1 MLSKLLAEGDVIW
14 ALGSVPVVVAA
25 VGGFEAIDVGIDV
38 VGPGGSAAATG
49 ARKGR
54 VVRIGKSGSELVGQ
68 MFTSTEEGVVVGDGV
83 VVVATNG
90 GFEAVEERVAVIE
103 IGGSAAAMGGG
114 ESCVASMIG
123 AAVLLDSKR
132 AGVEDRC
139 LFRNLFCPQTGI
151 TKIKI
156 NRRIFIVLVSV

>member
-1 MLSKLLAEGDVIW
+1 
-14 ALGSVPVVVAA
+14 
-25 VGGFEAIDVGIDV
+25 
-38 VGPGGSAAATG
+38 
-49 ARKGR
+49 
-54 VVRIGKSGSELVGQ
+54 

-114 ESCVASMIG
+114 EICVDSMIG
-123 AAVLLDSKR
+123 AAVLLDSDR
-132 AGVEDRC
+132 EGVEDRC